1 VSRPIPLR
9 RRGAGASGARG
20 AELAARGGANLAAQR
35 GAELATG
42 ALTLSW
48 LAPPPAG
55 LPAPVVATG
64 VFDLLHVGHIR
75 FLRFARAGGAALVVG
90 VEGDARAAARKGP
103 GRPIVA
109 AEERAELL
117 AALAVVDAVFVVG
130 GPPERRR
137 AGDYVQLLAPLS
149 PAALALT
156 AGDPAEPGK
165 REAARLLG
173 ADVVVAPLIEGRS
186 TTRLVARAR

>member
-9 RRGAGASGARG
+9 RRGREPSARRRAELG
-20 AELAARGGANLAAQR
+20 AEPTAG
-35 GAELATG
+35 LATG
-42 ALTLSW
+42 PLTLSW
-48 LAPPPAG
+48 FAPPPPG

-64 VFDLLHVGHIR
+64 VFDLLHVGHVR
-75 FLRFARAGGAALVVG
+75 FLRFARAGGAALVAG

-103 GRPIVA
+103 GRPIVP

-117 AALAVVDAVFVVG
+117 AALAVIDAVFVVDG
-130 GPPERRR
+130 APDRWR
-137 AGDYVQLLAPLS
+137 AADYAQLLAPLS

-186 TTRLVARAR
+186 TTGLVARAR

>member
-1 VSRPIPLR
+1 MSRPIPLR
-9 RRGAGASGARG
+9 RRGAAPG
-20 AELAARGGANLAAQR
+20 AEPAG
-35 GAELATG
+35 G

-48 LAPPPAG
+48 FAPPPPS

-75 FLRFARAGGAALVVG
+75 FLRFVRAGGAALVVG
-90 VEGDARAAARKGP
+90 VEGDDRAAARKGR

-109 AEERAELL
+109 ADERAELL
-117 AALAVVDAVFVVG
+117 AALAIVDGVFVVD
-130 GPPERRR
+130 GPPELWR
-137 AGDYVQLLAPLS
+137 AHDYAGLLAPLS

-186 TTRLVARAR
+186 TTGLVARAR

>member
-9 RRGAGASGARG
+9 SAD
-20 AELAARGGANLAAQR
+20 LAAQR
-35 GAELATG
+35 AVTG
-42 ALTLSW
+42 ALSLSW
-48 LAPPPAG
+48 FAPPPPG

-64 VFDLLHVGHIR
+64 VFDLLHVGHVR

-90 VEGDARAAARKGP
+90 VEGDGRAAARKGP
-103 GRPIVA
+103 GRPIVP

-117 AALAVVDAVFVVG
+117 AALAVVDAVFTID
-130 GPPERRR
+130 GPPELWR
-137 AGDYVQLLAPLS
+137 APDYAGLLARLS

-173 ADVVVAPLIEGRS
+173 AEVVVAPHIDGRS
-186 TTRLVARAR
+186 TTGLVARAR